1 MNVAIRETR
10 VTSAG
15 KSYLP
20 ALGGILAAFAL
31 FAAIVF
37 LPIPG
42 WIGTSTRYGFGF
54 WLFALGLLLYLAYRS
69 GRTWMAGILVLLFC
83 ALSLSGLWAN
93 AANELQVLG
102 GYLYFSDASQYHADA
117 LRLLEGFPVSIFSAR
132 HPLPTL
138 LLGILLRLMDG
149 NLQLALIILAVVVS
163 LCIATLG
170 NSVARLAGP
179 AAAALLVA
187 GLLLFY
193 RRFIGLPNGEQL
205 GLALGCLS
213 LSFLLRAA
221 AEKNAADGLSG
232 LLFLGLGVAARP
244 GAFLILIFALI
255 WITRNVPVFPRKRI
269 ASLCLGLAAVSL
281 GFVLTFLGNFILA
294 EKGSLAFSNYAYSLY
309 GVVTGNRGWEQFAT
323 DHPDAL
329 TLPSPQAEW
338 IALREVSRAVQAD
351 PMSGLRGWI
360 GSYLGYFTTGPASLF
375 GFLSGGE
382 TASRGSPEAESLKW
396 AYVLTRLLMYSLA
409 IRGMWSLW
417 RRSSHSIHSLLF
429 WSGVATLLG
438 LSFFPARDA
447 GMMRIHAVSIPFLL
461 CLPSL
466 GLSSLSSEVHA
477 GDIPPAS
484 RNLRALLAYGLLSLV
499 LASLPLFSAF
509 TQRQGYSASRCDP
522 DQVPVITRINR
533 GGYIVI
539 VGDDQTVAAGSPF
552 LRYSDFLQRVGS
564 FHRADLLADLSQ
576 IPLRSRLSAFVDLR
590 TGQSGWL
597 ILPLS
602 ATPAPGEVVNVCG
615 TWHPS
620 LLAKGLGFFRAERV
634 DPTTIQ

>member
-1 MNVAIRETR
+1 MNVAVREAG
-10 VTSAG
+10 VTSAV
-15 KSYLP
+15 KSFLP

-31 FAAIVF
+31 FTAIVF
-37 LPIPG
+37 LPMPG
-42 WIGTSTRYGFGF
+42 WIGAATRYGFGF

-69 GRTWMAGILVLLFC
+69 GGTWMAGVLVLLFC

-117 LRLLEGFPVSIFSAR
+117 LLLLEGFPVSVFSGR

-138 LLGILLRLMDG
+138 LLGILLRLMNG
-149 NLQLALIILAVVVS
+149 NLQLALIFLAVVVS

-170 NSVARLAGP
+170 NSVARQVGP

-193 RRFIGLPNGEQL
+193 RRFIGLPNSEQL

-213 LSFLLRAA
+213 LGFLLRAA
-221 AEKNAADGLSG
+221 AEKNAGSGLAG

-255 WITRNVPVFPRKRI
+255 WVTRNVPVLPRKRI
-269 ASLCLGLAAVSL
+269 ASLCLGLAAVSV

-309 GVVTGNRGWEQFAT
+309 GVVTGNRGWEQFAA

-338 IALREVSRAVQAD
+338 IALREVSRAIQSD
-351 PMSGLRGWI
+351 PMSGLRGWVN
-360 GSYLGYFTTGPASLF
+360 SYLGYFTTGPASLF

-382 TASRGSPEAESLKW
+382 TASRGLPETESLKW

-409 IRGMWSLW
+409 IWGMRSLW
-417 RRSSHSIHSLLF
+417 RRRSHAIHSLLF
-429 WSGVATLLG
+429 WSGTATFLG

-447 GMMRIHAVSIPFLL
+447 GLMRIHAASMPFLL

-466 GLSSLSSEVHA
+466 GLSSFLSEVHA
-477 GDIPPAS
+477 GGISPAF
-484 RNLRALLAYGLLSLV
+484 RNLRVLLAYGLLSLM

-509 TQRQGYSASRCDP
+509 TQRRDYSASRCCP
-522 DQVPVITRINR
+522 GLVSVTTRINR

-539 VGDDQTVAAGSPF
+539 VDDDQTVAAASPF

-576 IPLRSRLSAFVDLR
+576 IPPRSRLSVFVDLR

-602 ATPAPGEVVNVCG
+602 EVPAPGEVVTVCG

-620 LLAKGLGFFRAERV
+620 LLAKGLGFFLAERV
-634 DPTTIQ
+634 DLKTIQ